1 MDGLQDCNTKWSKS
15 EKDKYDIAYM
25 RNFKTLYKRI
35 YLQNKNGATDVEN
48 KLIVTKGEAGKDNL
62 GDRDWYIH
70 TTIYNINN

>member
-48 KLIVTKGEAGKDNL
+48 KLIVTKG
-62 GDRDWYIH
+62 
-70 TTIYNINN
+70 

>member
-1 MDGLQDCNTKWSKS
+1 
-15 EKDKYDIAYM
+15 M

-62 GDRDWYIH
+62 GDRD
-70 TTIYNINN
+70 